1 MSGSGG
7 RPLESVARRG
17 AGETPASAPFASGR
31 PFVGSSAPTSIR
43 PDGAPAR
50 TPNRLSNQAGTTE

>member
-7 RPLESVARRG
+7 SPLESVARRG
-17 AGETPASAPFASGR
+17 AGETPASAAFASGQR
-31 PFVGSSAPTSIR
+31 PVRGSAPTPIR